1 LTQST
6 LAIVVLVLLVS
17 LALPLILH
25 PVLDRLGVVDLPND
39 RSSHTVPAVR
49 GVGVA
54 PMIALTA
61 GAVLL
66 LVLFGWTS
74 PWSSLL
80 VCLGTAIVAA
90 VIGLV
95 EDVRGIPT
103 RTRFMLQL
111 GVGLMGAVA
120 IAIVASDAYAWIP
133 LGALA
138 IAVYINA
145 ANFMDGID
153 GMSGL
158 HGVVVGA
165 SFALI
170 GALVGQDWLIAG
182 GALLAAAFL
191 GFLPWNVFRGRMFL
205 GDTGSYLLGAL
216 VSGLAFAAFVD
227 GISPIALVAPVSLYL
242 ADTGSTI
249 SRRMR
254 AGEPWLEA
262 HRAHVYQRLTD
273 KGLSHVQVAS
283 MVAAGSLLAGLAG
296 TLSLSGS
303 WPLTALSVVLI
314 GVIVT
319 AYLRSADRERP
330 RTVS

>member
-1 LTQST
+1 MTEST
-6 LAIVVLVLLVS
+6 LAIVLFVLLVS
-17 LALPLILH
+17 LALPLVLR

-54 PMIALTA
+54 PMLALAA
-61 GAVLL
+61 GAALL

-80 VCLGTAIVAA
+80 VCLGTSIVAA

-103 RTRFMLQL
+103 RVRLILQL
-111 GVGLMGAVA
+111 GIGLVGAVA
-120 IAIVASDAYAWIP
+120 IAMVAGDGYAWIP
-133 LGALA
+133 FGALA

-158 HGVVVGA
+158 HGVVVGG

-170 GALVGQDWLIAG
+170 GVLVGQDWLLVG

-191 GFLPWNVFRGRMFL
+191 GFLPWNVLRGRMFL

-216 VSGLAFAAFVD
+216 VSGLAFAAFVE
-227 GISPIALVAPVSLYL
+227 GVSPIALAAPVSLYL

-249 SRRMR
+249 LRRMR

-262 HRAHVYQRLTD
+262 HRSHVYQRLTD
-273 KGLSHVQVAS
+273 KGLSHVQVS
-283 MVAAGSLLAGLAG
+283 SLVAAGSLLAGLAG

-303 WPLTALSVVLI
+303 LPLTALSVVLI

-319 AYLRSADRERP
+319 AYLRSAAPERP
-330 RTVS
+330 QALA